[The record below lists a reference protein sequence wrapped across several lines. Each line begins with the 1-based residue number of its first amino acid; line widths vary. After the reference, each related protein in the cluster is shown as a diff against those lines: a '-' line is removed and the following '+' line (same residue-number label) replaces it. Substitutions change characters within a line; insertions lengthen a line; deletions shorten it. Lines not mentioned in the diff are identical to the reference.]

1 MREQTKNRRL
11 ELQIQPPLA
20 SSVQR
25 PFLVAQPKV
34 PEGLSTPLVRDA
46 VRFQEAVKGAPNAV
60 GTARLP
66 QRSYRES
73 TRKQECR
80 IRART
85 MLALLFVAAM
95 GFAMKLYLVQEIL
108 VVLLLLAVS
117 TVTIFIL
124 AAAFIL
130 FQEGIRRTVLWTK
143 AGVARLV
150 GLRPPDVVSE
160 EPSVVRLPLEA
171 SKFALPD

>member
-1 MREQTKNRRL
+1 MREQTKDRRL

-66 QRSYRES
+66 KEV
-73 TRKQECR
+73 TE
-80 IRART
+80 RAPGSKHVGSG
-85 MLALLFVAAM
+85 LGPCLH
-95 GFAMKLYLVQEIL
+95 YY
-108 VVLLLLAVS
+108 S
-117 TVTIFIL
+117 S
-124 AAAFIL
+124 
-130 FQEGIRRTVLWTK
+130 RRW
-143 AGVARLV
+143 
-150 GLRPPDVVSE
+150 GLP
-160 EPSVVRLPLEA
+160 
-171 SKFALPD
+171 